1 MRLVDTHC
9 HLTHSDYKKDLRD
22 VLKRAGEQGVCRII
36 VPGTNIAD
44 SIKAAELAGG
54 NPMIFAAAGIHPH
67 DADDAGKKEITE
79 LRDIAVRY
87 DKVVAIGEIGLDLYR
102 NYSKIR
108 NQERLLEESLKIA
121 VQLDLPVILHNR
133 EADKKLVNILK
144 KFAPYKLKG
153 VCHCFSSDKE
163 LVEKLL
169 AFGLHISF
177 TGNITFKKSASLRD
191 VIKCVPPE
199 RLLLETDSPYI
210 APEPVRGKR
219 NEPAFLAYLLSV
231 YSGIYDL
238 SRSDIARI
246 TTHNANGLFSLGI
259 KEDAEFLYPIRDSL
273 YLNIT
278 NRCTNRC
285 IFCARE
291 GSDFVKGHNLKLRS
305 EPTAREIIARLGNM
319 SEYKKI
325 VFCGFGEPTLRL
337 ETVIKIASY
346 IKKKGREVR
355 LTTNG
360 EGNLINGYSIAE
372 RLKGLVDRVSVSLN
386 APRAEEYDKLCR
398 SRFGKDAYSGILDF
412 IKECVLQGI
421 DLEVTCLDMIG
432 ESALRALRA
441 KSKSLGAKFRLRHLD
456 NVG

>member
-1 MRLVDTHC
+1 MKLVDTHC
-9 HLTHSDYKKDLRD
+9 HLTHQDYKKDLRD
-22 VLKRAGEQGVCRII
+22 VLRRAREQGVYRII
-36 VPGTNIAD
+36 VPGTNLAD
-44 SIKAAELAGG
+44 SIKAAELAEK
-54 NPMIFAAAGIHPH
+54 NPIIFAAAGIHPH
-67 DADDAGKKEITE
+67 DADGAGKKEITK
-79 LRDIAVRY
+79 LRDIAAGY
-87 DKVVAIGEIGLDLYR
+87 DKVVAVGEIGLDLYR
-102 NYSKIR
+102 NYSKIQ
-108 NQERLLEESLKIA
+108 NQERLFEESLKIA
-121 VQLDLPVILHNR
+121 VHLDLPVILHNR
-133 EADKKLVNILK
+133 EADKKLVNILE
-144 KFAPYKLKG
+144 KFASYKLKG

-191 VIKCVPPE
+191 VIKRVPPE

-219 NEPAFLAYLLSV
+219 NEPAFLAFLLDV

-246 TTHNANGLFSLGI
+246 TTHNANELFSLGI
-259 KEDAEFLYPIRDSL
+259 KEDAALLYPIRDSL

-285 IFCARE
+285 IFCARRN
-291 GSDFVKGHNLKLRS
+291 SDFVKGHNLKLRS
-305 EPTAREIIARLGNM
+305 EPTAREIIARLGDM
-319 SEYKKI
+319 SGYEKI

-360 EGNLINGYSIAE
+360 EGNLINGYSIAG

-386 APRAEEYDKLCR
+386 APSAEEYDKLCR

-421 DLEVTCLDMIG
+421 EVEVTCLDMIG
-432 ESALRALRA
+432 KSDIRACRTKA
-441 KSKSLGAKFRLRHLD
+441 KSLGAKFRLRHLD
-456 NVG
+456 SVG